1 VRRRLPGSRAR
12 LAATTFVAYVAFGA
26 AGTPN
31 AGAQPSPNG
40 RTRAPSRY
48 EELVTLFTAWRAFQ
62 QPRLVNGVPDYSAA
76 AMAAQHRELATY
88 RRRLA
93 ALDTTGWPTPA
104 QVDYHIVRAEMNGL
118 DFDHR
123 VLRPW
128 ANNPAFY
135 MTVFAD
141 QSDQPAREGP
151 HAAGAVELWSYTL
164 PLSTADAARVADG
177 LRPIPALLAEARRNL
192 VGNGRDLWAFSAG
205 DVRDQSAALAA
216 LEAKLDAGGQAD
228 LVVQVR
234 RARAATD
241 SFATWLSSKIP
252 TKTGPSGIGVA
263 NYDWYL
269 ENVQLVPYTWR
280 DEVRIMERELARARA
295 SLALAEQHNRG
306 LPELVPVASEEEHAR
321 RFSAA
326 VDEYMAFLRD
336 HDILTVKPWMGPAMQ
351 ARVGR
356 FSPGPRE
363 FFTEVDYRDPEVM
376 RTHGYHWFDLA
387 RMTNEPHASPVRRG
401 PLLYNIFDTRTEGH
415 ATGWEEM
422 MLHAGMFD
430 ARPRTRELIYILLAQ
445 RAARALGD
453 LRMHSNE
460 LTLEQAAQ
468 FASANTPRG
477 WLRLDAQTVRGEQ
490 HLYLQQPTYGT
501 SYVIGKIEVER
512 LMSDRAHELG
522 DRFSMREFMD
532 RFDAVGLIP
541 VMLVRWE
548 MLGRAD
554 DPVRRVVRQ

>member
-1 VRRRLPGSRAR
+1 MRSR
-12 LAATTFVAYVAFGA
+12 TVIIA
-26 AGTPN
+26 AGTLSLLAAAAPN
-31 AGAQPSPNG
+31 ARGQ
-40 RTRAPSRY
+40 RH
-48 EELVTLFTAWRAFQ
+48 EDLVSLFTAWRTFQ
-62 QPRLVNGVPDYSAA
+62 QPKLVDGVPDYSAR

-88 RRRLA
+88 QRRLA
-93 ALDTTGWPTPA
+93 ALDTSGWTTPA

-135 MTVFAD
+135 VTVFAE

-151 HAAGAVELWSYTL
+151 HAAGAVELWSYTF
-164 PLSTADAARVADG
+164 PLSPSNAARVDSG
-177 LRPIPALLAEARRNL
+177 LRTIPALLAQARVNL
-192 VGNGRDLWAFSAG
+192 TGNGRDLWTFSAG
-205 DVRDQSAALAA
+205 DVRDQSATL
-216 LEAKLDAGGQAD
+216 AD
-228 LVVQVR
+228 LETKVAGAAPTLLANVR
-234 RARAATD
+234 RAKAATD
-241 SFATWLSSKIP
+241 SFSTWLAAKIP
-252 TKTGPSGIGVA
+252 SKTGSSGIGVA

-269 ENVQLVPYTWR
+269 KNVQLVPYTWQ
-280 DEVRIMERELARARA
+280 DEVRLMERELARARS
-295 SLALAEQHNRG
+295 SLALAEQRNRD
-306 LPELVPVASEEEHAR
+306 LPALTPVASAEEHTR

-326 VDEYMAFLRD
+326 VDEYMAFLTQRN
-336 HDILTVKPWMGPAMQ
+336 ILTVKPWMGPALLE
-351 ARVGR
+351 RVGR

-387 RMTNEPHASPVRRG
+387 RMTNEPHASPIRRG

-460 LTLEQAAQ
+460 MTLEQAAT

-477 WLRLDAQTVRGEQ
+477 WLRLDAATVRGEQ

-512 LMSDRAHELG
+512 LMSDRAHAQG
-522 DRFSMREFMD
+522 DKFSMREFVD
-532 RFDAVGLIP
+532 AFDAVGLIP
-541 VMLVRWE
+541 MSLVRWE
-548 MLGRAD
+548 ITGR
-554 DPVRRVVRQ
+554 PESRRSTTSGPR

>member
-1 VRRRLPGSRAR
+1 VSRRVRGAFILVTGVVSA
-12 LAATTFVAYVAFGA
+12 AFGT

-31 AGAQPSPNG
+31 AGAQPSPSG
-40 RTRAPSRY
+40 RIASPSRY
-48 EELVTLFTAWRAFQ
+48 DDLAGLFTAWRTFQ
-62 QPRLVNGVPDYSAA
+62 QPKVVNGVPDYSAA
-76 AMAAQHRELATY
+76 AMVAQRRELATY
-88 RRRLA
+88 QRRLA
-93 ALDTTGWPTPA
+93 ALDTAGWPVQA

-135 MTVFAD
+135 MTVFAE

-151 HAAGAVELWSYTL
+151 HAAGAVELWSYTF
-164 PLSTADAARVADG
+164 PLSASDAAQVRKG
-177 LRPIPALLAEARRNL
+177 LQPIPELLAQARHNL
-192 VGNGRDLWAFSAG
+192 VGNGRDLWTLSTG
-205 DVRDQSAALAA
+205 DVRDQSAALAD
-216 LEAKLDAGGQAD
+216 LEAKLGTNAPAD
-228 LVVQVR
+228 LLAQIR
-234 RARAATD
+234 RAKAATD
-241 SFATWLSSKIP
+241 SFATWLASRIP
-252 TKTGPSGIGVA
+252 TKTGPSGVGVA

-269 ENVQLVPYTWR
+269 KNVQLVPYTWQ
-280 DEVRIMERELARARA
+280 DEVRIMERELARARS
-295 SLALAEQHNRG
+295 SLTLAEQHNRG
-306 LPELVPVASEEEHAR
+306 LPELVPVASEEEHTR
-321 RFSAA
+321 RFAGA

-336 HDILTVKPWMGPAMQ
+336 HDILTVTPWMGPALK
-351 ARVGR
+351 AHVGR

-387 RMTNEPHASPVRRG
+387 RMANDPHTSPIRRG

-490 HLYLQQPTYGT
+490 HLYLQQPSYGT

-522 DRFSMREFMD
+522 SRFSMREFMD
-532 RFDAVGLIP
+532 AFDAVGLIP

-548 MLGRAD
+548 MIGRVD
-554 DPVRRVVRQ
+554 DPVRRILR

>member
-1 VRRRLPGSRAR
+1 MRSR
-12 LAATTFVAYVAFGA
+12 TVIIA
-26 AGTPN
+26 AGTLSLLAAVAPN
-31 AGAQPSPNG
+31 ARGQ
-40 RTRAPSRY
+40 RH
-48 EELVTLFTAWRAFQ
+48 EDLVSLFTAWRTFQ
-62 QPRLVNGVPDYSAA
+62 QPKLVDGVPDYSAR

-88 RRRLA
+88 QRRLA
-93 ALDTTGWPTPA
+93 ALDTSGWTTPA

-135 MTVFAD
+135 VTVFAE

-151 HAAGAVELWSYTL
+151 HAAGAVELWSYTF
-164 PLSTADAARVADG
+164 PLSASNAARVDSG
-177 LRPIPALLAEARRNL
+177 LRTIPALLAQARVNL
-192 VGNGRDLWAFSAG
+192 TGNGRDLWTFSAG
-205 DVRDQSAALAA
+205 DVRDQSATL
-216 LEAKLDAGGQAD
+216 AD
-228 LVVQVR
+228 LETKVAGAAPTLLGNVR
-234 RARAATD
+234 RAKAATD
-241 SFATWLSSKIP
+241 SFSTWLAAKIP
-252 TKTGPSGIGVA
+252 SKTGSSGIGVA

-269 ENVQLVPYTWR
+269 KNVQLVPYTWQ
-280 DEVRIMERELARARA
+280 DEVRLMERELARARS
-295 SLALAEQHNRG
+295 SLALAEQRNRD
-306 LPELVPVASEEEHAR
+306 LPALTPVASAEEHTR

-326 VDEYMAFLRD
+326 VDEYMAFLTQRN
-336 HDILTVKPWMGPAMQ
+336 ILTVKPWMGPALLE
-351 ARVGR
+351 RVGR

-387 RMTNEPHASPVRRG
+387 RMTNEPHASPIRRG

-460 LTLEQAAQ
+460 MTLEQAAT

-477 WLRLDAQTVRGEQ
+477 WLRLDAATVRGEQ

-512 LMSDRAHELG
+512 LMSDRAHAQG
-522 DRFSMREFMD
+522 DKFSMREFVD
-532 RFDAVGLIP
+532 AFDAVGLIP
-541 VMLVRWE
+541 MSLVRWE
-548 MLGRAD
+548 ITGR
-554 DPVRRVVRQ
+554 PESRRSTTSGPR

>member
-1 VRRRLPGSRAR
+1 MRAVRWLFTGV
-12 LAATTFVAYVAFGA
+12 LGA
-26 AGTPN
+26 AAVVAAPN
-31 AGAQPSPNG
+31 VSAQS
-40 RTRAPSRY
+40 SRPRRH
-48 EELVTLFTAWRAFQ
+48 EDLVALFADWRVFQ
-62 QPRLVNGVPDYSAA
+62 QPKLVNGVPDYSPA
-76 AMAAQHRELATY
+76 AMATQQRELASY
-88 RRRLA
+88 QRRLA
-93 ALDTTGWPTPA
+93 SIDTTGWRIPA

-123 VLRPW
+123 VVKPW

-135 MTVFAD
+135 VTVFDD

-151 HAAGAVELWSYTL
+151 HSAGAVELWSYKF
-164 PLSTADAARVADG
+164 PLAANDAAAVGKG
-177 LRPIPALLAEARRNL
+177 LRAIPGLLRQARSNL
-192 VGNGRDLWAFSAG
+192 LGNGRDLWTLSAG
-205 DVRDQSAALAA
+205 DFTEQSSTLAN
-216 LEAKLDAGGQAD
+216 LETRLGSGASAD
-228 LVVQVR
+228 LLADVR
-234 RARAATD
+234 RAKAATD
-241 SFATWLSSKIP
+241 SFSTWLAAKIP

-269 ENVQLVPYTWR
+269 ANVQLLPYTWQ
-280 DEVRIMERELARARA
+280 DEVNLMKRELARARS
-295 SLALAEQHNRG
+295 SLALAELRNRDQ
-306 LPELVPVASEEEHAR
+306 PQQTPIASAEEHAR
-321 RFSAA
+321 RFPAA
-326 VDEYMAFLRD
+326 VDEYMSFLRYNN
-336 HDILTVKPWMGPAMQ
+336 ILTVKPWMAPAMH

-356 FSPGPRE
+356 FSAGPRE

-387 RMTNEPHASPVRRG
+387 RMVNEPHASPIRRG

-422 MLHAGMFD
+422 MLNAGMFD

-460 LTLEQAAQ
+460 LSLEQAAQ

-477 WLRLDAQTVRGEQ
+477 WLRLDARTVRGEQ

-512 LMSDRAHELG
+512 LMSDRAHELKEK
-522 DRFSMREFMD
+522 FSMKEFMD
-532 RFDAVGLIP
+532 AFDAVGLIP
-541 VMLVRWE
+541 VSLVRWE
-548 MLGRAD
+548 VMGRLD
-554 DPVRRVVRQ
+554 DDLRRVLKSR

>member
-1 VRRRLPGSRAR
+1 MRSR
-12 LAATTFVAYVAFGA
+12 TVIIA
-26 AGTPN
+26 AGTLSLLAAVAPN
-31 AGAQPSPNG
+31 ARGQ
-40 RTRAPSRY
+40 RH
-48 EELVTLFTAWRAFQ
+48 EDLVSLFTAWRTFQ
-62 QPRLVNGVPDYSAA
+62 QPKLVDGVPDYSAR

-88 RRRLA
+88 QRRLA
-93 ALDTTGWPTPA
+93 ALDTSGWTTPA

-135 MTVFAD
+135 VTVFAE

-151 HAAGAVELWSYTL
+151 HAAGAVELWSYTF
-164 PLSTADAARVADG
+164 PLSASDAARVASG
-177 LRPIPALLAEARRNL
+177 LRTIPALLAQARVNL
-192 VGNGRDLWAFSAG
+192 TGNGRDLWTFSAG
-205 DVRDQSAALAA
+205 DVRDQSATL
-216 LEAKLDAGGQAD
+216 AD
-228 LVVQVR
+228 LETKVAGAAPTLLGNVR
-234 RARAATD
+234 RAKAATD
-241 SFATWLSSKIP
+241 SFSTWLAAKIP
-252 TKTGPSGIGVA
+252 SKTGSSGIGVA

-269 ENVQLVPYTWR
+269 KNVQLVPYTWQ
-280 DEVRIMERELARARA
+280 DEVRLMERELARARS
-295 SLALAEQHNRG
+295 SLALAEQRNRD
-306 LPELVPVASEEEHAR
+306 LPALTPVASAEEHTR

-326 VDEYMAFLRD
+326 VDEYMAFLTQRN
-336 HDILTVKPWMGPAMQ
+336 ILTVKPWMGPALLE
-351 ARVGR
+351 RVGR

-387 RMTNEPHASPVRRG
+387 RMTNEPHASPIRRG

-460 LTLEQAAQ
+460 MTLEQAAT

-477 WLRLDAQTVRGEQ
+477 WLRLDAATVRGEQ

-512 LMSDRAHELG
+512 LMSDRAHAQG
-522 DRFSMREFMD
+522 DKFSMREFMD
-532 RFDAVGLIP
+532 AFDAVGLIP
-541 VMLVRWE
+541 MSLVRWE
-548 MLGRAD
+548 ITGR
-554 DPVRRVVRQ
+554 PESRRSTTSGPR

>member
-1 VRRRLPGSRAR
+1 MTVHRRGRLFLR
-12 LAATTFVAYVAFGA
+12 LATTVVCA
-26 AGTPN
+26 AGMNPVPN
-31 AGAQPSPNG
+31 AGAQPSPG
-40 RTRAPSRY
+40 ALIAAPSRY
-48 EELVTLFTAWRAFQ
+48 DDLVTLFTAWRAFQ
-62 QPRLVNGVPDYSAA
+62 QPKVVNGVPDYSPP

-93 ALDTTGWPTPA
+93 AVDTVGWPTPK

-135 MTVFAD
+135 MTVFAE

-151 HAAGAVELWSYTL
+151 HAAGAVELWRYAF
-164 PLSTADAARVADG
+164 PLSASDAAEVRRG
-177 LRPIPALLAEARRNL
+177 LQPIPELLAQARRNL
-192 VGNGRDLWAFSAG
+192 VGNGRDLWTLSAG
-205 DVRDQSAALAA
+205 DARAQSAALTD
-216 LEAKLDAGGQAD
+216 LETKLGSSAPAD
-228 LVVQVR
+228 LLAQLR
-234 RARAATD
+234 RAKAATD
-241 SFATWLSSKIP
+241 SFATWLASRIS
-252 TKTGPSGIGVA
+252 TKTGRSGVGVA

-269 ENVQLVPYTWR
+269 RNVQLVPYTWQ
-280 DEVRIMERELARARA
+280 DEVRIMERELARARS
-295 SLALAEQHNRG
+295 SLALAEQRNRG
-306 LPELVPVASEEEHAR
+306 LPELVPVASEAEHTQ
-321 RFSAA
+321 RFAAA
-326 VDEYMAFLRD
+326 VNEYMAFLRD
-336 HDILTVKPWMGPAMQ
+336 HDILTVTPWMGPALQ

-356 FSPGPRE
+356 FSAGPRE

-387 RMTNEPHASPVRRG
+387 RMTNEPHESPVRRG

-460 LTLEQAAQ
+460 LTLEQAAR
-468 FASANTPRG
+468 FASANTPHG
-477 WLRLDAQTVRGEQ
+477 WLRLDANTVRGEQ
-490 HLYLQQPTYGT
+490 HLYLQQPSYGT

-522 DRFSMREFMD
+522 DRFSMRQFMD
-532 RFDAVGLIP
+532 AFDAVGLIP

-548 MLGRAD
+548 MMGRVD
-554 DPVRRVVRQ
+554 DPVRQVLR

>member
-1 VRRRLPGSRAR
+1 MRSR
-12 LAATTFVAYVAFGA
+12 TVIIA
-26 AGTPN
+26 AGTLSLLAAAAPN
-31 AGAQPSPNG
+31 ARGQ
-40 RTRAPSRY
+40 RH
-48 EELVTLFTAWRAFQ
+48 EDLVSLFTAWRTFQ
-62 QPRLVNGVPDYSAA
+62 QPKLVDGVPDYSAR

-88 RRRLA
+88 QRRLA
-93 ALDTTGWPTPA
+93 ALDTSGWTTPA

-135 MTVFAD
+135 VTVFAE

-151 HAAGAVELWSYTL
+151 HAAGAVELWSYTF
-164 PLSTADAARVADG
+164 PLSASDAARVDSG
-177 LRPIPALLAEARRNL
+177 LRTIPALLAQARVNL
-192 VGNGRDLWAFSAG
+192 TGNGRDLWTFSAG
-205 DVRDQSAALAA
+205 DVRDQSATL
-216 LEAKLDAGGQAD
+216 AD
-228 LVVQVR
+228 LETKIAGAAPTLLGNVR
-234 RARAATD
+234 RAKAATD
-241 SFATWLSSKIP
+241 SFSTWLAAKIP
-252 TKTGPSGIGVA
+252 SKTGSSGIGVA

-269 ENVQLVPYTWR
+269 KNVQLVPYTWQ
-280 DEVRIMERELARARA
+280 DEVRLMERELARARS
-295 SLALAEQHNRG
+295 SLALAEQRNRD
-306 LPELVPVASEEEHAR
+306 LPALTPVASAEEHTR

-326 VDEYMAFLRD
+326 VDEYMAFLTQRN
-336 HDILTVKPWMGPAMQ
+336 ILTVKPWMGPALLE
-351 ARVGR
+351 RIGR

-387 RMTNEPHASPVRRG
+387 RMTNEPHASPIRRG

-460 LTLEQAAQ
+460 MTLEQAAT

-477 WLRLDAQTVRGEQ
+477 WLRLDAATVRGEQ

-512 LMSDRAHELG
+512 LMSDRAHAQG
-522 DRFSMREFMD
+522 DKFSMREFVD
-532 RFDAVGLIP
+532 AFDAVGLIP
-541 VMLVRWE
+541 MSLVRWE
-548 MLGRAD
+548 ITGR
-554 DPVRRVVRQ
+554 PESRRSTTSGPR

>member
-1 VRRRLPGSRAR
+1 MIRRLAGSFAG
-12 LAATTFVAYVAFGA
+12 LAAASCFLIGT

-31 AGAQPSPNG
+31 AGAQPSPG
-40 RTRAPSRY
+40 SAPGSPSKY
-48 EELVTLFTAWRAFQ
+48 EDLVALFTAWRTLQ
-62 QPRLVNGVPDYSAA
+62 QPKLVNGVPDYSAG

-88 RRRLA
+88 QRRLA
-93 ALDTTGWPTPA
+93 ALDTTGWPTSA

-135 MTVFAD
+135 VTVFAD
-141 QSDQPAREGP
+141 RSDQPAREGP
-151 HAAGAVELWSYTL
+151 HAAGAVELWSYAF
-164 PLSTADAARVADG
+164 PLSTADAAKVRDG
-177 LRPIPALLAEARRNL
+177 LQPVPELLAQARNNL
-192 VGNGRDLWAFSAG
+192 VGNGRDLWSRSAG
-205 DVRDQSAALAA
+205 DVRDQSAALTD
-216 LEAKLDAGGQAD
+216 LEAKVGSNAPAE
-228 LVVQVR
+228 LVARIR
-234 RARAATD
+234 RAKTATD
-241 SFATWLSSKIP
+241 SFATWLASWIP
-252 TKTGPSGIGVA
+252 TKKGPSGIGVA

-269 ENVQLVPYTWR
+269 RNVQLVPYTWQ
-280 DEVRIMERELARARA
+280 DEVRIMERELARARS
-295 SLALAEQHNRG
+295 SLALAEVHNRG
-306 LPELVPVASEEEHAR
+306 LPELVPIASADEHAR

-326 VDEYMAFLRD
+326 VSEYMTFLRD
-336 HDILTVKPWMGPAMQ
+336 HDILTVKPWMGPALE

-387 RMTNEPHASPVRRG
+387 RMVNDPHASPIRRG

-477 WLRLDAQTVRGEQ
+477 WLRLDARTVRGEQ
-490 HLYLQQPTYGT
+490 HLYLQQPSYGT

-522 DRFSMREFMD
+522 DRFSMRGFMD
-532 RFDAVGLIP
+532 AFDAVGLIP

-548 MLGRAD
+548 MMGRVD
-554 DPVRRVVRQ
+554 DPVRRILR

>member
-1 VRRRLPGSRAR
+1 MRSR
-12 LAATTFVAYVAFGA
+12 TVIIA
-26 AGTPN
+26 AGTLSLLAAVAPN
-31 AGAQPSPNG
+31 ARGQ
-40 RTRAPSRY
+40 RH
-48 EELVTLFTAWRAFQ
+48 EDLVSLFTAWRTFQ
-62 QPRLVNGVPDYSAA
+62 QPKLVDGVPDYSAR

-88 RRRLA
+88 QRRLA
-93 ALDTTGWPTPA
+93 ALDTSGWTTPA

-135 MTVFAD
+135 VTVFAE

-151 HAAGAVELWSYTL
+151 HAAGAVELWSYTF
-164 PLSTADAARVADG
+164 PLSASDAARVDSG
-177 LRPIPALLAEARRNL
+177 LRTIPALLAQARVNL
-192 VGNGRDLWAFSAG
+192 TGNGRDLWTFSAG
-205 DVRDQSAALAA
+205 DVRDQSVTL
-216 LEAKLDAGGQAD
+216 AD
-228 LVVQVR
+228 LETKVAGAAPTLLGNVR
-234 RARAATD
+234 RAKAATD
-241 SFATWLSSKIP
+241 SFSTWLAAKIP
-252 TKTGPSGIGVA
+252 SKTGSSGIGVA

-269 ENVQLVPYTWR
+269 KNVQLVPYTWQ
-280 DEVRIMERELARARA
+280 DEVRLMERELARARS
-295 SLALAEQHNRG
+295 SLALAEQRNRD
-306 LPELVPVASEEEHAR
+306 LPALTPVASAEEHTR

-326 VDEYMAFLRD
+326 VDEYMAFLTQRN
-336 HDILTVKPWMGPAMQ
+336 ILTVKPWMGPALLE
-351 ARVGR
+351 RVGR

-387 RMTNEPHASPVRRG
+387 RMTNEPHASPIRRG

-422 MLHAGMFD
+422 MLHTGMFD

-460 LTLEQAAQ
+460 MTLEQAAT
-468 FASANTPRG
+468 FASTNTPRG
-477 WLRLDAQTVRGEQ
+477 WLRLDAATVRGEQ

-512 LMSDRAHELG
+512 LMSDRAHAQG
-522 DRFSMREFMD
+522 DKFSMREFVD
-532 RFDAVGLIP
+532 AFDAVGLIP
-541 VMLVRWE
+541 MSLVRWE
-548 MLGRAD
+548 ITGR
-554 DPVRRVVRQ
+554 PESRRSTTSAPQ

>member
-1 VRRRLPGSRAR
+1 MRSR
-12 LAATTFVAYVAFGA
+12 TVIIA
-26 AGTPN
+26 AGTLSLLAAVAPN
-31 AGAQPSPNG
+31 ARGQ
-40 RTRAPSRY
+40 RH
-48 EELVTLFTAWRAFQ
+48 EDLVSLFTAWRTFQ
-62 QPRLVNGVPDYSAA
+62 QPKLVDGVPDYSAR

-88 RRRLA
+88 QRRLA
-93 ALDTTGWPTPA
+93 ALDTSGWTTPA

-118 DFDHR
+118 NFDHR
-123 VLRPW
+123 ELGPW

-135 MTVFAD
+135 VTVFAE

-151 HAAGAVELWSYTL
+151 HAAGAVELWSYTF
-164 PLSTADAARVADG
+164 PLSASDAARVDSG
-177 LRPIPALLAEARRNL
+177 LRTIPALLAQARVNL
-192 VGNGRDLWAFSAG
+192 TGNGRDLWTFSAG
-205 DVRDQSAALAA
+205 DVRDQSATL
-216 LEAKLDAGGQAD
+216 AD
-228 LVVQVR
+228 LETKIAGAAPTLLANVR
-234 RARAATD
+234 RAKAATD
-241 SFATWLSSKIP
+241 SFSTWLAAKIP
-252 TKTGPSGIGVA
+252 SKTGSSGIGVA

-269 ENVQLVPYTWR
+269 KNVQLVPYTWQ
-280 DEVRIMERELARARA
+280 DEVRLMERELARARS
-295 SLALAEQHNRG
+295 SLALAEQRNRD
-306 LPELVPVASEEEHAR
+306 LPALTPVASAEEHTR

-326 VDEYMAFLRD
+326 VDEYMAFLSQRNS
-336 HDILTVKPWMGPAMQ
+336 LTVKPWMGPALLE
-351 ARVGR
+351 RVGR

-387 RMTNEPHASPVRRG
+387 RMTNEPHASPIRRG

-460 LTLEQAAQ
+460 MTLEQAAT

-477 WLRLDAQTVRGEQ
+477 WLRLDAATVRGEQ

-512 LMSDRAHELG
+512 LMSDRAHEQG
-522 DRFSMREFMD
+522 DKFSMREFMD
-532 RFDAVGLIP
+532 AFDAVGLIP
-541 VMLVRWE
+541 MSLVRWE
-548 MLGRAD
+548 ITGR
-554 DPVRRVVRQ
+554 PESRRSTTSGPR